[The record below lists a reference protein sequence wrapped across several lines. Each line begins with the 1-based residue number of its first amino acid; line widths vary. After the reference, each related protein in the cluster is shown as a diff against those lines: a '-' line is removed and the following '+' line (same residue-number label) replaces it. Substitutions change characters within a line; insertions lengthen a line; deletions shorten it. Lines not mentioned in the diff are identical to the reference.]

1 VFLSNAI
8 TKIPTILK
16 KNGCG
21 VLLMTAKSRENTTEL
36 NATDSLNRATL
47 RLTFN
52 TIRKSNPV
60 AALLIQNVIMSQ
72 TMLSASKADGEL
84 FTIDLADEQIEHI
97 IQTLL
102 ALCLIASQQQ
112 YPSTNMNTLRGLLN
126 QWTRVANHRKL
137 FSENL
142 EA

>member
-1 VFLSNAI
+1 
-8 TKIPTILK
+8 
-16 KNGCG
+16 
-21 VLLMTAKSRENTTEL
+21 MTAKSRENAAEL

-47 RLTFN
+47 RLTFS
-52 TIRKSNPV
+52 TIRKSNPA

-72 TMLSASKADGEL
+72 NISSTNKADGEL

-102 ALCLIASQQQ
+102 ALCLITSQQQ
-112 YPSTNMNTLRGLLN
+112 YPTVNMNTLRGLLN

-137 FSENL
+137 F
-142 EA
+142 